1 MSSKPIIGIT
11 MGDPAGNGPEITVKA
26 LCHPELYEQCCPIV
40 VGDAKMLEQA
50 KRFVGREDVEIHVCE
65 KVADAKF
72 TPGVID
78 VLHLDLLEDVRSFP
92 IGKVS
97 VEGGNAAFQCVRKV
111 IELALAG
118 EVDATCTNALNKEAM
133 LSLLT
138 PLLFGKAFLVLP
150 SSSWEARR
158 SVRCRG
164 SRSESPV
171 VRSGHSAL
179 PVLLPPLAG

>member
-26 LCHPELYEQCCPIV
+26 LCHPELYEQCRPIV

-78 VLHLDLLEDVRSFP
+78 VLHLDLIEDVRSFP

-138 PLLFGKAFLVLP
+138 PFLFGKAFLVLP
-150 SSSWEARR
+150 SSSREARR